1 MPSAERIP
9 KNLSLK
15 STVELYQLI
24 PTGKDLSFQT
34 LTTDR
39 TGTFV
44 LVKK

>member
-1 MPSAERIP
+1 MTPAELIA
-9 KNLSLK
+9 KTLSLK

-24 PTGKDLSFQT
+24 LTGRDLSFQT